1 VNRPAGS
8 LDPAL
13 ARIVTA
19 LAAIVALTLTL
30 ALPAA
35 YYLSAHTARQAA
47 IDAEAKLAAVAIS
60 QLASSNPT
68 LWVFENAR
76 IRGML
81 AVLGPPQEAEQ
92 RGVFAARGQ
101 LIADQGG
108 DVPPPVMVATSP
120 IYDSGTIV
128 GRVDVQRSQRRL
140 FAMTAVIA
148 ALAGSLGAI
157 AFAVLRSV
165 PLRLLSRAL
174 ARSAHLA
181 THDIL
186 TGLPN
191 RALFQD
197 RLAQALAWSRREGA
211 SLAVLYLDLDRF
223 KAVNDTL
230 GHAVGDRLLVGVTA
244 RLRAC
249 IRETDTLARLG
260 GDEFAI
266 VQVGARQLADTEML
280 AQRLID
286 SMDGAFV
293 LDGHQVSVGASV
305 GVALRSMTD
314 LMVSQANVG
323 VLLQEADVAL
333 YRAKEDGRG
342 AYQFFSADMN
352 RKLLERQALEADM
365 LEALEKGQFRLHYQ
379 PQFDL
384 NDRQIVGAE
393 ALIRWLHPHRGEICP
408 DAFIPL
414 AEETGL
420 IMRIGEWVLHEAC
433 RQAAAWPGLRCMAVN
448 VSPVQFRRAGFID
461 QVQRA
466 LQQASLEPARLE
478 VEITEGVLL
487 NETAETLATL
497 RRLRSM
503 GVAIAMDDFGTGYSS
518 LGYLQKF
525 RFDKIKIDR
534 SFVRNLGV
542 DVHAAEIVRAVLRMS
557 HAMGIRVNAEGV
569 EHEQQANMLQDE
581 GCEEVQGFLFG
592 RALAAA
598 EFAELLARGSC
609 RHPAIASPSW
619 AID

>member
-1 VNRPAGS
+1 MNRPEGG

-19 LAAIVALTLTL
+19 LAAIIALFLAL
-30 ALPAA
+30 ALPSA
-35 YYLSAHTARQAA
+35 YFLSARAARLAA
-47 IDAEAKLAAVAIS
+47 IDAEAKLAASSIS
-60 QLASSNPT
+60 QLASTNPT
-68 LWVFENAR
+68 LWMFENAR
-76 IRGML
+76 IRGL
-81 AVLGPPQEAEQ
+81 
-92 RGVFAARGQ
+92 VFMIGQPSEPELRRVFTADGQ

-108 DVPPPVMVATSP
+108 DVASPVLVATSP
-120 IYDSGTIV
+120 IHDSGVVV
-128 GRVDVQRSQRRL
+128 GRVDVQRSQRPL
-140 FAMTAVIA
+140 IAVTAVIA
-148 ALAGSLGAI
+148 VLAATLGVI
-157 AFAVLRSV
+157 AFAVLRSQ
-165 PLRLLSRAL
+165 PLRLLHRAL

-191 RALFQD
+191 RTLFQD
-197 RLAQALAWSRREGA
+197 RLEQALTWSRREGA
-211 SLAVLYLDLDRF
+211 PLAVLYLDLDRF
-223 KAVNDTL
+223 KEVNDTL
-230 GHAVGDRLLVGVTA
+230 GHAAGDRLLVGVTA

-249 IRETDTLARLG
+249 VRESDTLARLG

-266 VQVGARQLADTEML
+266 VQVGARQLADTELL

-286 SMDGAFV
+286 AMDEPFQLEGYRVTVA
-293 LDGHQVSVGASV
+293 ASI
-305 GVALRSMTD
+305 GVAPRTAAELVLSHTN
-314 LMVSQANVG
+314 AG

-333 YRAKEDGRG
+333 YRAKEDCRG
-342 AYQFFSADMN
+342 SYQFFAAEMN
-352 RKLLERQALEADM
+352 RRLLERQALEADM
-365 LEALEKGQFRLHYQ
+365 LEALATGQFRLHYQ

-393 ALIRWLHPHRGEICP
+393 ALIRWSHPSRGEIAP

-448 VSPVQFRRAGFID
+448 VSPVQFRRAGFTD
-461 QVQRA
+461 QVERA
-466 LQQASLEPARLE
+466 LRQSALEPARLE
-478 VEITEGVLL
+478 LEITEGVLL
-487 NETAETLATL
+487 NETAETLVTL
-497 RRLRSM
+497 GRLRSM

-542 DVHAAEIVRAVLRMS
+542 DAQAAEIVRAVLRMS
-557 HAMGIRVNAEGV
+557 HAMGMRVNAEGV
-569 EHEQQANMLQDE
+569 EYEQQAVMLQNE

-592 RALAAA
+592 RPLAAP
-598 EFAELLARGSC
+598 EFSELLTRGSC
-609 RHPAIASPSW
+609 RLPARGAAS
-619 AID
+619 IDT

>member
-1 VNRPAGS
+1 VSRPAGS
-8 LDPAL
+8 LDPSL

-19 LAAIVALTLTL
+19 LAAIIALFLAL

-35 YYLSAHTARQAA
+35 YFLSAHAAKQAA
-47 IDAEAKLAAVAIS
+47 IDAEAKLAAATIS
-60 QLASSNPT
+60 QLASRNPT

-76 IRGML
+76 IRGLLGM
-81 AVLGPPQEAEQ
+81 LGPPLEAEW
-92 RGVFAARGQ
+92 RGAFATEGQ
-101 LIADQGG
+101 LIADQGS
-108 DVPPPVMVATSP
+108 DVPSPVMVATSP
-120 IYDSGTIV
+120 VYDSGAIV
-128 GRVDVQRSQRRL
+128 GRVDVQRSQRPL
-140 FAMTAVIA
+140 IAITAVITV
-148 ALAGSLGAI
+148 LAGSLGAI
-157 AFAVLRSV
+157 AFAVLRSL
-165 PLRLLSRAL
+165 PLRLLNRAL

-197 RLAQALAWSRREGA
+197 RVEQALAWSRREGTP
-211 SLAVLYLDLDRF
+211 LAVLYLDLDRF

-230 GHAVGDRLLVGVTA
+230 GHAAGDRLLVGATA

-249 IRETDTLARLG
+249 VRETDTLARLG

-266 VQVGARQLADTEML
+266 VQVGARQLADTEIL

-286 SMDGAFV
+286 SMGEAFD
-293 LDGHQVSVGASV
+293 LDGHQMTVGASV
-305 GVALRSMTD
+305 GVALRSPAEVM
-314 LMVSQANVG
+314 LSQANAG

-333 YRAKEDGRG
+333 YRAKEEGRG
-342 AYQFFSADMN
+342 AYRFFAANMN
-352 RKLLERQALEADM
+352 QRLLERQALEADM

-379 PQFDL
+379 PQIDL
-384 NDRQIVGAE
+384 DQRQIVGAE
-393 ALIRWLHPHRGEICP
+393 ALIRWRHPHRGEIAP

-420 IMRIGEWVLHEAC
+420 IVRIGEWVLGEAC
-433 RQAAAWPGLRCMAVN
+433 KQAAAWPELRCMAVN

-461 QVQRA
+461 QVRRA
-466 LQQASLEPARLE
+466 LQQSGLEPARLE

-497 RRLRSM
+497 YRLRSM
-503 GVAIAMDDFGTGYSS
+503 GVTIAMDDFGTGYSS

-534 SFVRNLGV
+534 SFVRNLGI
-542 DVHAAEIVRAVLRMS
+542 DAHAAEIVRAVVHMS
-557 HAMGIRVNAEGV
+557 HSMGIRVNAEGV
-569 EHEQQANMLQDE
+569 EHEQQATMLQDE

-598 EFAELLARGSC
+598 DFSELLARGTC
-609 RHPAIASPSW
+609 RHPVGAAMSMG
-619 AID
+619 D